1 MEMAAY
7 RETVVDILRAWFGN
21 TGIWKIHLIKN
32 KRLWTGG
39 ETGEEQ

>member
-7 RETVVDILRAWFGN
+7 RETVVDILCAWFGN

-32 KRLWTGG
+32 KRLWIGG